1 MRSLVT
7 RFVPTFLVTGLAWMV
22 RLYTRWVPVP
32 LGKRAIVLGESAFRI
47 FDVFRIEADVE
58 TTFGARMHVR
68 FPDVSQKAIF
78 FCGFREP
85 AITAFL
91 QRRLERGDVFI
102 DIGANIGYYT
112 CLAAR
117 LAGPEGQ
124 VHAIEPSPRLA
135 GIVEANA
142 RLNDV
147 ANVTVHPVAV
157 MDRSDVFTVTLGP
170 ERSLGRTTVLEAD
183 VTPTFSE
190 RHEVRGMPLDQVIAP
205 EVLHRAKV
213 VKIDVEGA
221 EWHVV
226 NHLFRSLGDFDPHT
240 EWVIEVS
247 PEIAR
252 REGGSITRIIEG
264 FRSAGYSA
272 HTLENHYDVG
282 WYVREGRSILAAEI
296 GDLVRPLPKDP
307 ESVPQ
312 VDLLF
317 SRSDFGRG
325 QRGQGRAVES
335 APTGIQSASA

>member
-1 MRSLVT
+1 MAVKSLVMHL
-7 RFVPTFLVTGLAWMV
+7 VPRPLVTGLAWMV
-22 RLYTRWVPVP
+22 RLYTRWAPMP
-32 LGKRAIVLGESAFRI
+32 FGKRAIVLGESVFRI
-47 FDVFRIEADVE
+47 FDTFRIEADVE

-85 AITAFL
+85 VITAFL
-91 QRRLERGDVFI
+91 QHRLERGDVFI

-124 VHAIEPSPRLA
+124 VHAIEPSPPLV

-142 RLNDV
+142 RLNN
-147 ANVTVHPVAV
+147 AMNVTVHPVAV
-157 MDRSDVFTVTLGP
+157 MDRAGMLTVTLGP

-190 RHEVRGMPLDQVIAP
+190 RHEVRGMPLDQVVAP

-226 NHLFRSLGDFDPHT
+226 NHLFGSLGEFHPHT
-240 EWVIEVS
+240 EWIIEVS

-264 FRSAGYSA
+264 FRSAGYFA
-272 HTLENHYDVG
+272 YALENHYDVG
-282 WYVREGRSILAAEI
+282 WYVRKGRSILAADI
-296 GDLVRPLPKDP
+296 GDLVRPLPEDP
-307 ESVPQ
+307 ESVAQ

-317 SRSDFGRG
+317 SRHDFGPELRG
-325 QRGQGRAVES
+325 
-335 APTGIQSASA
+335 